1 MKRLSERNA
10 LITIAAALLITAIAS
25 INVSKADDEGDN
37 QQTLRGRVVAV
48 GIPGA
53 SAISAV
59 GTFLPGGPIHD
70 NPAFAAFTMP
80 GRVLDPVR
88 ILVGS
93 TSNFGAPV
101 AHSGQLPGSFL
112 SIDPRLPDTLA
123 IPPDF
128 AAAGDQASALFGRVQ
143 MYSAQSPA
151 FRNGVNNPSAI
162 TAQFT
167 AVSNPLGLSIN
178 NAFGRLWPANAPTG
192 PQGIGTSTVVDP
204 KAESH

>member
-1 MKRLSERNA
+1 MNVLTKR
-10 LITIAAALLITAIAS
+10 
-25 INVSKADDEGDN
+25 DN
-37 QQTLRGRVVAV
+37 QQPLRGRIVAL

-70 NPAFAAFTMP
+70 QPALAAFTMP

-93 TSNFGAPV
+93 TANFGAPV

-112 SIDPRLPDTLA
+112 PIDLRFPDTLE

-128 AAAGDQASALFGRVQ
+128 AAAGDQASALFGRVHIRTRR
-143 MYSAQSPA
+143 
-151 FRNGVNNPSAI
+151 FE
-162 TAQFT
+162 
-167 AVSNPLGLSIN
+167 
-178 NAFGRLWPANAPTG
+178 
-192 PQGIGTSTVVDP
+192 TV
-204 KAESH
+204 